1 METLLSA
8 PTSFLDALEKELIDS
23 GMAEA
28 GEEGD
33 DAATRRASA
42 AVEPR
47 ALALPESAR
56 GVRVSARGRSA
67 G

>member
-28 GEEGD
+28 EEEGD
-33 DAATRRASA
+33 GTGARSRRT
-42 AVEPR
+42 
-47 ALALPESAR
+47 
-56 GVRVSARGRSA
+56 
-67 G
+67 

>member
-28 GEEGD
+28 TEEGD
-33 DAATRRASA
+33 DAAGACAHSGSATRTLCACLRCRAC
-42 AVEPR
+42 
-47 ALALPESAR
+47 
-56 GVRVSARGRSA
+56 
-67 G
+67 